1 MSFFDT
7 EKQRAAIVLLLL
19 GIGIAIALAPYA
31 SGLLGVPV
39 LYVLFAPFHRWLCR
53 RLRPS
58 IAAGVVILCAFLLIV
73 LPGVWLIGMLV
84 GQAQGVATSLVNS
97 PALDRIAALRI
108 GQYQVGPQ
116 IAQLGKEAITWM
128 GGSALGFIGTATRFT
143 LNLLFAFFGLFY
155 LLLSPGQAWSAV
167 EPYIPFSK
175 PNVAIL
181 QERFRSV
188 TAATVVGT
196 GLSAAI
202 LGVLVGIGFWIAG
215 LHDPVFWGVV
225 SAVLAFLPLVGAAL
239 VWIPAVVALAFDHRY
254 GSAIFLALL
263 GVIVLPNVENLVR
276 PVVFRKYSQIHPMIT
291 LVGAI
296 AGVSYFGLLGLLI
309 GPLALS
315 YFFEIIRI
323 YREEYLLPRVIT
335 ETNLTA

>member
-53 RLRPS
+53 WLRPS
-58 IAAGVVILCAFLLIV
+58 ISAGVVIFCAFLLIV

-84 GQAQGVATSLVNS
+84 GQAQGVANSLVNS
-97 PALDRIAALRI
+97 PALARIAGLRI
-108 GQYQVGPQ
+108 GQYEVGPQ
-116 IAQLGKEAITWM
+116 IAQLGKEVITWM

-202 LGVLVGIGFWIAG
+202 LGILVGLGFWIAG
-215 LHDPVFWGVV
+215 VSDPVFWGVV

-239 VWIPAVVALAFDHRY
+239 VWIPAVIALALDRRF

-263 GVIVLPNVENLVR
+263 GVVVLPNVENLVR
-276 PVVFRKYSQIHPMIT
+276 PLVFRRYSQIHPMIT

-323 YREEYLLPRVIT
+323 YREEYLSPRLIT
-335 ETNLTA
+335 EENATR

>member
-1 MSFFDT
+1 MALFDT
-7 EKQRAAIVLLLL
+7 NKQRAAAILLLL
-19 GIGIAIALAPYA
+19 GVGIAIALAPYM

-39 LYVLFAPFHRWLCR
+39 LYVLFAPFHRWLSR
-53 RLRPS
+53 WMRPS
-58 IAAGVVILCAFLLIV
+58 IAAIIAIICAFLLIV

-84 GQAQGVATSLVNS
+84 GQAQSVANS
-97 PALDRIAALRI
+97 MVKSPVLDQLATLRI
-108 GQYQVGPQ
+108 GGYEVGPQ
-116 IAQLGKEAITWM
+116 IAQVGREVITWM
-128 GGSALGFIGTATRFT
+128 GSNALGLLGTAARFT

-155 LLLSPGQAWSAV
+155 LLLNPVGVWRAV

-202 LGVLVGIGFWIAG
+202 LGILVGLGFMITG
-215 LHDPVFWGVV
+215 LRDPVFWGVV
-225 SAVLAFLPLVGAAL
+225 SAVLGFLPLVGAAL
-239 VWIPAVVALAFDHRY
+239 VWIPAVAVLALNARY
-254 GSAIFLALL
+254 GGAIFLALL
-263 GVIVLPNVENLVR
+263 GIIVLPNVENLVR
-276 PVVFRKYSQIHPMIT
+276 PIVFRRYSQIHPMVT

-315 YFFEIIRI
+315 YFFELIRM
-323 YREEYLLPRVIT
+323 YREEYL
-335 ETNLTA
+335 EA